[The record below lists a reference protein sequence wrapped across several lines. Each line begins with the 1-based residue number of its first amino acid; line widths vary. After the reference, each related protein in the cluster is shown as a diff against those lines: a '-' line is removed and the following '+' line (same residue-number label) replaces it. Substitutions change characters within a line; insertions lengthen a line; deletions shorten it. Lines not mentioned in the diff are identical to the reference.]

1 MRLKDLI
8 GRISFISGQQET
20 GRTLRKLGL
29 QTGALLRGPAQEARD
44 RLSGIAAV
52 AERAEGEAASWVD
65 PDMIE
70 SGGPFDACDLRHWLA
85 LAERAG
91 VPFVPAREVLSLSE
105 AELSAIDQKL
115 QLPEFVSNAISRGL
129 KRAFPELDGAIT
141 PGGAGPDP
149 AEIHERLFRAMD
161 GIPSDWM
168 VRSNI
173 SGSSMLKSLAGT
185 GLLGDG
191 REGATL
197 AEGVEVGAGWV
208 RTGNRVRIDATDKR
222 FVETFAQGHKDRI
235 HYLARPWVDAARYGE
250 AEDPHRHGSQFAGKG
265 RWPME
270 WRCFIEGGRVTGVAA
285 YYGWVGSVTPE
296 NAARALEAAG
306 AAQRIVDAG
315 LGLNLHPRW
324 MDVEL
329 LRDASPEAL
338 SRPHLRETLDRF
350 PADGFACT
358 LDFIETDQG
367 MTLLEGG
374 PPHTPIGGGHP
385 CAFAGFGT
393 RPNGACRTDG
403 IALRLIE
410 EVCLGDPRSWIGRQ
424 NDGSVLS
431 WEEAVTLSGQIG
443 AGQTPVSPD
452 VDPSP

>member
-1 MRLKDLI
+1 MSLKNLI

-20 GRTLRKLGL
+20 ARTLRRVGL
-29 QTGALLRGPAQEARD
+29 QTGALLRGPVGEARD
-44 RLSGIAAV
+44 RLAGIAEV
-52 AERAEGEAASWVD
+52 AARAEQEAASWVD
-65 PDMIE
+65 PDRIA
-70 SGGPFDACDLRHWLA
+70 SGGAFDACDLRHWLL
-85 LAERAG
+85 LADRAG

-105 AELSAIDQKL
+105 EELSAIDQKL

-129 KRAFPELDGAIT
+129 KRVLPELEGSPPPDEGL
-141 PGGAGPDP
+141 DP
-149 AEIHERLFRAMD
+149 AEVHERLFRAME

-185 GLLGDG
+185 GLVGDG
-191 REGATL
+191 RVGATL

-208 RTGNRVRIDATDKR
+208 RVGNRSRIDATDKR

-235 HYLARPWVDAARYGE
+235 HYLARPWVTAARYGE
-250 AEDPHRHGSQFAGKG
+250 GEDPHRHGSQFAGKG

-270 WRCFIEGGRVTGVAA
+270 WRCFVEGGRVTGVAS
-285 YYGWVGSVTPE
+285 YYGWVGAVTPE
-296 NAARALEAAG
+296 NAARALEAAE

-315 LGLNLHPRW
+315 LGLNLSPRW

-329 LRDASPEAL
+329 LRFASPEAL

-350 PADGFACT
+350 TADGFACT

-367 MTLLEGG
+367 LTLLEGG

-385 CAFAGFGT
+385 CAFAGFDT
-393 RPNGACRTDG
+393 RPNGACRTEG
-403 IALRLIE
+403 VALRLIDG
-410 EVCLGDPRSWIGRQ
+410 VCLGDPRSWMGRG

-431 WEEAVTLSGQIG
+431 WEEARDL
-443 AGQTPVSPD
+443 AGPGPAEPD
-452 VDPSP
+452 ESPSP

>member
-1 MRLKDLI
+1 M
-8 GRISFISGQQET
+8 S
-20 GRTLRKLGL
+20 L
-29 QTGALLRGPAQEARD
+29 QTAALLRGPVGRARST
-44 RLSGIAAV
+44 LEGIAETAARV
-52 AERAEGEAASWVD
+52 EREAASWAD
-65 PDMIE
+65 PDAME
-70 SGGPFDACDLRHWLA
+70 SGGPFDACDLRHWLL

-115 QLPEFVSNAISRGL
+115 QVPEFISGPIAKGL
-129 KRAFPELDGAIT
+129 KRALPELEGGT
-141 PGGAGPDP
+141 PSDEPRPDP
-149 AEIHERLFRAMD
+149 AEVHERLFTAME
-161 GIPSDWM
+161 GVPYDWM
-168 VRSNI
+168 VRTNI

-185 GLLGDG
+185 GLIGDG

-208 RTGNRVRIDATDKR
+208 RVGNRPRIDATDRR
-222 FVETFAQGHKDRI
+222 FVETFASGHKDRL
-235 HYLARPWVDAARYGE
+235 HYLARPWVTAARYGE

-270 WRCFIEGGRVTGVAA
+270 WRCFVEGGRVTGVAS
-285 YYGWVGSVTPE
+285 YYGWVGEVTSE
-296 NAARALEAAG
+296 NAARALEAAE

-315 LGLNLHPRW
+315 LGLDLSPRW

-329 LRDASPEAL
+329 LRFASEEAL

-358 LDFIETDQG
+358 LDFIETEHG

-403 IALRLIE
+403 VALRLIDG
-410 EVCLGDPRSWIGRQ
+410 VCLGDPKSWMGRD

-431 WEEAVTLSGQIG
+431 WDEAREL
-443 AGQTPVSPD
+443 AGQVVPEAED
-452 VDPSP
+452 CPSP

>member
-1 MRLKDLI
+1 MSLKDVI
-8 GRISFISGQQET
+8 GRLSFIAGQRDT
-20 GRTLRKLGL
+20 GRTLRRIGL
-29 QTGALLRGPAQEARD
+29 ETGALLRGPAEEARE
-44 RLSGIAAV
+44 RISGIAET
-52 AERAEGEAASWVD
+52 AERAEREAASWVD
-65 PDMIE
+65 PEKID
-70 SGGPFDACDLRHWLA
+70 SGGPFDACDLRHWLL

-91 VPFVPAREVLSLSE
+91 VPFVPAREVLSLCE
-105 AELSAIDQKL
+105 AELSAIDQQL
-115 QLPEFVSNAISRGL
+115 QLPGFVSNAISRGL
-129 KRAFPELDGAIT
+129 KRVLPELDGVA
-141 PGGAGPDP
+141 PPDGPRPDP
-149 AEIHERLFRAMD
+149 AEIHERLFRAME

-168 VRSNI
+168 VRTNI

-185 GLLGDG
+185 GMIADG

-197 AEGVEVGAGWV
+197 GEGVEVGAGWV
-208 RTGNRVRIDATDKR
+208 RVGNRARIDATDKR
-222 FVETFAQGHKDRI
+222 FVETFARGHKDRL
-235 HYLARPWVDAARYGE
+235 HYLARPWVTAARYGE

-270 WRCFIEGGRVTGVAA
+270 WRCFVEGGRVTGVAA

-296 NAARALEAAG
+296 NAARALEAAE

-315 LGLNLHPRW
+315 LGLNLKPRW

-329 LRDASPEAL
+329 LRFASKEAL

-358 LDFIETDQG
+358 LDFIETDRG
-367 MTLLEGG
+367 LTLLEGG

-385 CAFAGFGT
+385 CAFAGFGS

-403 IALRLIE
+403 IALRLIDG
-410 EVCLGDPRSWIGRQ
+410 VCLGDPKSWMARE

-431 WEEAVTLSGQIG
+431 WEEARGLSRGSS
-443 AGQTPVSPD
+443 SPI
-452 VDPSP
+452 VDGPDL

>member
-1 MRLKDLI
+1 MSLKNLI
-8 GRISFISGQQET
+8 GRINFISGQQET
-20 GRTLRKLGL
+20 GRTLRRMSL
-29 QTGALLRGPAQEARD
+29 QTAALLRGPVGRARST
-44 RLSGIAAV
+44 LEGIAETAARV
-52 AERAEGEAASWVD
+52 EREAASWAG
-65 PDMIE
+65 PDAME
-70 SGGPFDACDLRHWLA
+70 SGGPFDACDLRHWLL

-91 VPFVPAREVLSLSE
+91 VSFVPAREVLSLSE

-115 QLPEFVSNAISRGL
+115 QVPEFISGSIAKGL
-129 KRAFPELDGAIT
+129 KRALPELEGGT
-141 PGGAGPDP
+141 PSDEPRPDP
-149 AEIHERLFRAMD
+149 AEVHERLFTAME
-161 GIPSDWM
+161 GVPYDWM
-168 VRSNI
+168 VRTNI

-185 GLLGDG
+185 GLIGDG

-208 RTGNRVRIDATDKR
+208 RVGNRPRIDATDRR
-222 FVETFAQGHKDRI
+222 FVETFMSGHKDRL
-235 HYLARPWVDAARYGE
+235 HYLARPWVTAARYGE

-270 WRCFIEGGRVTGVAA
+270 WRCFVEGGRVTGVAS
-285 YYGWVGSVTPE
+285 YYGWVGEVTPE
-296 NAARALEAAG
+296 NAARALEAAE

-315 LGLNLHPRW
+315 LGLDLSPRW

-329 LRDASPEAL
+329 LRFASEEAL

-358 LDFIETDQG
+358 LDFIETEHG

-403 IALRLIE
+403 VALRLIDG
-410 EVCLGDPRSWIGRQ
+410 VCLGDPKSWMGRD

-431 WEEAVTLSGQIG
+431 WDEAREL
-443 AGQTPVSPD
+443 AGQVVPETEDCPCP
-452 VDPSP
+452 